1 MDSSAQPTSPAAHA
15 DNTASADRTAAKPA
29 KPLRNPCN
37 LCQSVRAILKRPK
50 TGQQLCRE
58 CFYHVF
64 ETEIHNTI
72 VDNKLFNKGDRVAI
86 GASGGKD
93 STVLAYVMKLL
104 NDRYSYGLD
113 LVLLSI
119 DEGITGYRDDSLE
132 TVKRNRDQYQIPLL
146 IVSYKDLYGWSMDDI
161 VKEIGRKNNCTFCG
175 VFRRQALDRGAI
187 MLNVDHIVT
196 GHNADDIAE
205 TVLMN
210 SKQPTTRSTVV
221 HVFRAYNVLITLPY
235 YKSTLVLRGD
245 LPRLQ
250 RCTSIIT
257 NDTSED
263 SSGLETSKI
272 LRSKPFKYT
281 YEKEIVMYAYFKK
294 LDYFSTECI
303 YSPNAYRGHARVF
316 LKDLEAIRRTTIV
329 DIIHSGEALSASV
342 QANESTK
349 LPTMSTCTRCGYISS
364 NELCKA
370 CLLLEGLNKGL
381 PQLGIGHTTKIRRQ
395 HEAANL
401 ASGLSTPASP
411 SSPSVDGSRPTDENV
426 KVVTHIKDL
435 GRLANQ
441 PTLDTV

>member
-1 MDSSAQPTSPAAHA
+1 MPS
-15 DNTASADRTAAKPA
+15 
-29 KPLRNPCN
+29 KPLKNPCN

-50 TGQQLCRE
+50 TGQQLCKE
-58 CFYHVF
+58 CFFHVF

-72 VDNKLFNKGDRVAI
+72 VDNKLFKRGDRVAI

-93 STVLAYVMKLL
+93 STVLAYVLKLL
-104 NDRYSYGLD
+104 NDRYDYGLD
-113 LVLLSI
+113 LMLLSI

-146 IVSYKDLYGWSMDDI
+146 IVSYKELYGWSMDDI

-210 SKQPTTRSTVV
+210 
-221 HVFRAYNVLITLPY
+221 I
-235 YKSTLVLRGD
+235 LRGD

-263 SSGLETSKI
+263 SSGIETSKV

-316 LKDLEAIRRTTIV
+316 LKDLEQVRRTSIV

-342 QANESTK
+342 VANTTTK
-349 LPTMSTCTRCGYISS
+349 LPTLTTCTRCGYISS
-364 NELCKA
+364 NALCKA
-370 CLLLEGLNKGL
+370 CLLLEGLNRGL
-381 PQLGIGHTTKIRRQ
+381 PQLGVGHSAKIRRQ
-395 HEAANL
+395 HEERQRD
-401 ASGLSTPASP
+401 SGTSTPLPTSSSPVVGGEESTVLAATVTLP
-411 SSPSVDGSRPTDENV
+411 SSTSSVDTGNAQTKDGLDYEAKV
-426 KVVTHIKDL
+426 VVTHMKDL
-435 GRLANQ
+435 ETRIGQLQ
-441 PTLDTV
+441 MPSLHST